1 MSRLFVFVVCRTAV
15 CCRAATNRSLF
26 LFCGR
31 KRCLFRKPMMVCFI
45 RTPGERNSTGLRFSG
60 DEGGRARAAGASRG
74 AAKTSGGSRVFG
86 PARKYGSMRITC
98 SSSFLLRHWFSK
110 TMMKRWTKV
119 ITMMIM
125 MLKLYFSMSR
135 IKFRTHGQRWTE
147 VELFHF
153 RSKPRSA
160 EPGLPFCE
168 ETDVD
173 LIWGRSWSMFWFP
186 QVRVG
191 GSDYCKLSPRRAG
204 VS

>member
-1 MSRLFVFVVCRTAV
+1 
-15 CCRAATNRSLF
+15 
-26 LFCGR
+26 
-31 KRCLFRKPMMVCFI
+31 MMVCFI

-119 ITMMIM
+119 ITMMII

-173 LIWGRSWSMFWFP
+173 LQRGVDLEVPIGRGLGRNQPGDPDMKVDPKNGVHAFAVCICLSSGEQKHSYSILVSFAKPQESVVWS
-186 QVRVG
+186 RIE
-191 GSDYCKLSPRRAG
+191 
-204 VS
+204 